1 MGRAVLAEMS
11 RVSGAISYSAESEAI
26 ESRRLNPCLAG
37 AVLRRLARDR
47 RAFLV
52 EVMSRNCG
60 LTERVLYF
68 SWKLFAMKS
77 I

>member
-11 RVSGAISYSAESEAI
+11 RVSDAFSYSAESESNRKSSVKSLF
-26 ESRRLNPCLAG
+26 SRRRFATT
-37 AVLRRLARDR
+37 RRETG
-47 RAFLV
+47 AFLV
-52 EVMSRNCG
+52 EVMGRNCG